1 MQQFFQTE
9 HTTEGLFEKLSER
22 LSRLVTAAV
31 NYHSL
36 IQPRKNLALQGVH
49 GRGMGNT
56 RVLRTFST
64 FKWRLHRWVRLCS
77 VNSTL
82 SPR

>member
-36 IQPRKNLALQGVH
+36 IQP
-49 GRGMGNT
+49 GRTLHYKVYMGEAWQYPRLT
-56 RVLRTFST
+56 DIST
-64 FKWRLHRWVRLCS
+64 FKMASAQMVRLCS

>member
-36 IQPRKNLALQGVH
+36 IQP
-49 GRGMGNT
+49 GRTLHYKVYMGEA
-56 RVLRTFST
+56 
-64 FKWRLHRWVRLCS
+64 WQYPRLTDI
-77 VNSTL
+77 STL
-82 SPR
+82 NGVCTDGATLLGDFAALFRRR